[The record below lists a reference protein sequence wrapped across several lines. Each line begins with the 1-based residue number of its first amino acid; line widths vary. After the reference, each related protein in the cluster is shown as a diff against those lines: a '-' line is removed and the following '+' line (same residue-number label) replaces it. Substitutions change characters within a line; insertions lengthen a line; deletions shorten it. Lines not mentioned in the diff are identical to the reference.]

1 MCAFDQRALKQ
12 RAVHEVREYLIISGY
27 LFVVFSLFVL
37 YRSVILEEYRIPVAM
52 HGFALIN
59 ALALAKVILLA
70 QDAHLADAF
79 RDSPLIYP
87 TILKSFVFTIILAV
101 FKFAEE
107 FAMGKL
113 HGGSGMEG
121 ISEMGA
127 GSWNGGLTL
136 LALLFV
142 VLIPFFGFTELRRVV
157 GGDRLFGA
165 FFRSR
170 RFLDRPPEQAS
181 ASQTM

>member
-1 MCAFDQRALKQ
+1 MCALNQKALKQ

-27 LFVVFSLFVL
+27 LFVVFALFVL
-37 YRSVILEEYRIPVAM
+37 YRSVILKQYRIPVAL

-70 QDAHLADAF
+70 QDLHITDRIFPRA
-79 RDSPLIYP
+79 PLIYP
-87 TILKSFVFTIILAV
+87 TLLKSFVFTIVLAC
-101 FKFAEE
+101 FKIAEE
-107 FAMGKL
+107 FILGRLRGKSVL
-113 HGGSGMEG
+113 DR

-127 GSWNGGLTL
+127 GSWHGGLTL
-136 LALLFV
+136 LGLLFV
-142 VLIPFFGFTELRRVV
+142 VLIPFFGFVELRRLV

-170 RFLDRPPEQAS
+170 RLLDPSTQ
-181 ASQTM
+181 